1 MVRESVLQKLKLE
14 QTIEL
19 LRQDMVEKLLMSGS
33 YQSDEVL
40 GASEALDR
48 ILNCYDCV
56 RYGRECGKESNCAAF
71 SFPFSGN

>member
-1 MVRESVLQKLKLE
+1 MIRESVLQKIKLE

-33 YQSDEVL
+33 YQSDEVI
-40 GASEALDR
+40 GASQALDR

-56 RYGRECGKESNCAAF
+56 RYGRECGKKANCAAF
-71 SFPFSGN
+71 SFPVIGN